1 MAHCGKLAERK
12 ELSCFLYLPSCSV
25 AQPYFRIRPVF
36 SGGGKARRLPFL
48 SPQKHHRASPSS
60 TDPESPHLKADGDA
74 ALNLISAYT
83 WPICGVHRASLPSAE
98 AQTGTQHPRLVGHMS
113 LFSLDSSESLGTG
126 RVHCMGRW
134 LLGVVSK
141 GIGLPQDD
149 QVHHDL

>member
-1 MAHCGKLAERK
+1 MPAIL
-12 ELSCFLYLPSCSV
+12 LSGTNLFQDQAS
-25 AQPYFRIRPVF
+25 VF

-60 TDPESPHLKADGDA
+60 TDPEFPHLKADGDT
-74 ALNLISAYT
+74 ALNLCRHLA
-83 WPICGVHRASLPSAE
+83 ICGVHRASLLSAE

>member
-1 MAHCGKLAERK
+1 MGSWLRGRNSAASCTCHLAQWHNPI
-12 ELSCFLYLPSCSV
+12 SGSGQC
-25 AQPYFRIRPVF
+25 F